1 MAIAT
6 TPCPHHPNPVRRG
19 HPLRLALCAA
29 GLAAVVALPATADIS
44 VAQAEIQNRDGDVV
58 GNAVLR
64 ETPAGVLLHVKMAGL
79 PAGEHGFHIHET
91 GKCEPPFDSAGGH
104 LTETGSAHGFLRERG
119 AHIGDMPNIH
129 VPESGALEL
138 QVLTLVT
145 DMDSQLFD
153 LDGAALVIHQ
163 GADDYNSQPSGDAG
177 PRLACGVIENL
188 AE

>member
-1 MAIAT
+1 MTIAT
-6 TPCPHHPNPVRRG
+6 LPSPHRPNPVRQG
-19 HPLRLALCAA
+19 HRLRLGLLTA
-29 GLAAVVALPATADIS
+29 GLAAAIALPAAADIS
-44 VAQAEIQNRDGDVV
+44 VARAEIRNRDGDVV
-58 GNAVLR
+58 GNALLR
-64 ETPAGVLLHVKMAGL
+64 ATPAGVLLHAKMAGL

-104 LTETGSAHGFLRERG
+104 LAATGSAHGFLRAGG

-153 LDGAALVIHQ
+153 ADGAALVIHQ